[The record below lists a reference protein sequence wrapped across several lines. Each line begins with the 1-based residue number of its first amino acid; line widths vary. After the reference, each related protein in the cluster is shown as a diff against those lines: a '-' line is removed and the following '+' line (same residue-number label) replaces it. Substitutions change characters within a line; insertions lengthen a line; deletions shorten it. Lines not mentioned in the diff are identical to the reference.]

1 MTKTAKQFAILGI
14 TLLLLIVALIVVQLV
29 LPGKQQAAAEETKL
43 PEVREELGETLY
55 LNAPLAY
62 SNIKESQLEYIRVQ
76 NFQDGK
82 PHCFGVVALANGT
95 FVLEYSKD
103 GKVESLTP
111 YLPSIV
117 GEESNF
123 DLTSLYAMET
133 GSSFGQMYS
142 LTYLCSALGT
152 PIFSER
158 IDLPENTEAN
168 KEQRDDMLRRYGFTS
183 DKATVVTFLYTD
195 SAKEEKGHII
205 TIGSRALD
213 GNGYYFMVDDRN
225 VIYYTS
231 SNTYEYALRG
241 FESYVNGRLV
251 AEGLDYD
258 YNFEPSL
265 TSDYKQ
271 WVNTLIN
278 KEGERVE
285 KDTTVVAKGD
295 YALPFTAGANFTPDD
310 GGYQIT
316 AGGTFT
322 FSADKLSGHSDAKRF
337 MSMLVGKQVGKYDEP
352 LYLTL
357 IDSLGSTSIG
367 LITFGEEASVDYR
380 YSITTIESVI
390 TSTDEIRKAEALL
403 DQNGDPVSYNLVKVG
418 YDLYADGEKK
428 NEHTVYAV
436 LDLSSTLLPAGFAD
450 EMKAKIAADGFGV
463 CQTPIN
469 LDIAYSTENSVK
481 TTESLYIDAIVAI
494 YSHAGDPLTSVEK
507 DSYVSISYYEIIDG
521 KRTEMRT
528 ISIDLAQKDDSG
540 RWDELRDKLVG
551 KKIGGDLNIKL
562 YERTY
567 HYEVM
572 RGFSEYR
579 INEIVQYVKSELVVS
594 FRYVNK
600 NDMDPFYG
608 ESVYENTM
616 DEHKGYEKFTLY
628 GIDSTVCQSVIN
640 LLGGTGSQ
648 NNATSSAG
656 YTGQTVAVG
665 LTPELM
671 VEYGLYAY
679 TIYFEL
685 PRGIYDPADFTPE
698 VEENT
703 SDSLA
708 DLSSYAWFDTLGFTL
723 YISEEKD
730 GYRYIGSEMY
740 DLVAKVP
747 AADFSFLN
755 YSFDELWARN
765 NFLFLDVNNVA
776 EIEFDFNMKD
786 YYGTYNFGVTKER
799 WYIGVA
805 EDGRGK
811 ASLKEF
817 DGSVP
822 TTRLYVNVTSSDD
835 AMDTKYEQ
843 VKDGKNL
850 TSLSVSTLYS
860 ELYNDGKDY
869 YFSGLDTHGVMNYKT
884 IFQRIYYTQYQEFV
898 LSNEN
903 IDLDAVH
910 ARGPLMSM
918 KVKIF
923 ENNWTRRAG
932 YYVYDFYYLD
942 DTRVMITAY
951 RTDDKG
957 VAVTEKVSSFS
968 ISHYAFE
975 NIVLSV
981 VGILNGE
988 YLDDYDGYIDKK

>member
-1 MTKTAKQFAILGI
+1 MTKTTKHIAILGI
-14 TLLLLIVALIVVQLV
+14 TLLLLIVALIVVQLILPNKQTVKEPTV
-29 LPGKQQAAAEETKL
+29 LPEI
-43 PEVREELGETLY
+43 REELGETLY

-62 SNIKESQLEYIRVQ
+62 ANIKESQLEYIRVQ
-76 NFQDGK
+76 NHQDGK
-82 PHCFGVVALANGT
+82 PHCFGVIALSNGT

-103 GKVESLTP
+103 GTTETLTP
-111 YLPSIV
+111 YLPAIV

-133 GSSFGQMYS
+133 GSSFGQIYS

-158 IDLPENTEAN
+158 IDLPENNEAN
-168 KEQRDDMLRRYGFTS
+168 KEQRDNMLRRYGFTK
-183 DKATVVTFLYTD
+183 DKVTVVSFTYADATT
-195 SAKEEKGHII
+195 KEEKAHII
-205 TIGSRALD
+205 QIGSRALD
-213 GNGYYFMVDDRN
+213 GNGFYFMVDGRN

-241 FESYVNGRLV
+241 FEDFVNGRLV

-271 WVNTLIN
+271 WVNTVI
-278 KEGERVE
+278 KEEGKRVE
-285 KDTTVVAKGD
+285 KDTTVVTKGD
-295 YALPFTAGANFTPDD
+295 YALPFTAGSDFTPDEY
-310 GGYQIT
+310 GYVVT
-316 AGGTFT
+316 TGDTFT
-322 FSADKLSGHSDAKRF
+322 FSADNLAGHTDAKRF
-337 MSMLVGKQVGKYDEP
+337 MAMLVGKTVGSYSEP
-352 LYLTL
+352 MYLTL
-357 IDSLGSTSIG
+357 INSLGSTSSG
-367 LITFGEEASVDYR
+367 LITFGEASSIDYR
-380 YSITTIESVI
+380 YVITAVESVI
-390 TSTDEIRKAEALL
+390 TATDEIRKTEALF
-403 DQNGDPVSYNLVKVG
+403 DENGDPVSYNLVKVS
-418 YDLYADGEKK
+418 YDLYIGGEKK
-428 NEHTVYAV
+428 NDASMHAV
-436 LDLSSTLLPAGFAD
+436 IDLSSSVLPAGFAD
-450 EMKAKIAADGFGV
+450 EMRAKIATDGIGACSTPVELNISYSAD
-463 CQTPIN
+463 
-469 LDIAYSTENSVK
+469 NSVK
-481 TTESLYIDAIVAI
+481 TTESLFIDAIVAI
-494 YSHAGDPLTSVEK
+494 YSHAGDPQMSVEK
-507 DSYVSISYYEIIDG
+507 DSYVTIAYYEIIDG
-521 KRTEMRT
+521 KKSEMRT
-528 ISIDLAQKDDSG
+528 IPIDLAAKDDSG

-572 RGFSEYR
+572 SGFSEYR
-579 INEIVQYVKSELVVS
+579 IHEIVQYVKSELVVA

-608 ESVYENTM
+608 ESVYKNTM
-616 DEHKGYEKFTLY
+616 DEYPGYEKFTLY

-640 LLGGTGSQ
+640 LLGGVGSE

-671 VEYGLYAY
+671 MEYGLYAY

-698 VEENT
+698 VENNT
-703 SDSLA
+703 SDGLA

-723 YISEEKD
+723 HISEEKD
-730 GYRYIGSEMY
+730 GYRYVGSEKY

-747 AADFSFLN
+747 AADFSFLD

-776 EIEFDFNMKD
+776 EIEFDFNMTD
-786 YYGTYNFGVTKER
+786 YYGTYSFGVSRET

-817 DGSVP
+817 EGSVP

-843 VKDGKNL
+843 IKDQKNL
-850 TSLSVSTLYS
+850 DSLSVSTLYS
-860 ELYNDGKDY
+860 ELYNGGKDY
-869 YFSGLDTHGVMNYKT
+869 YFSGITTYGVANYKS
-884 IFQRIYYTQYQEFV
+884 IFQRIYYTQYQDFV
-898 LSNEN
+898 LSNED
-903 IDLDAVH
+903 IDLDAVY
-910 ARGPLMSM
+910 ARGSLMTL
-918 KVKIF
+918 KVKVF
-923 ENNWTRRAG
+923 ENDGTRRAG
-932 YYVYDFYYLD
+932 YYAYDFYYLD
-942 DTRVMITAY
+942 DSRVMITAY
-951 RTDDKG
+951 KTDDKG
-957 VAVTEKVSSFS
+957 VTVTEKVSSFS
-968 ISHYAFE
+968 ISRYAFE

-981 VGILNGE
+981 VGLLNGE
-988 YLDDYDGYIDKK
+988 TLDDYDGYIDKK

>member
-1 MTKTAKQFAILGI
+1 MTKTVKQIAILGI
-14 TLLLLIVALIVVQLV
+14 TLLLLVLALVVVQLV
-29 LPGKQQAAAEETKL
+29 LPGKQQAAGQETKL
-43 PEVREELGETLY
+43 PEIREELGEVLY

-62 SNIKESQLEYIRVQ
+62 PSIKESQLEYIRVQ
-76 NFQDGK
+76 NHQDGK
-82 PHCFGVVALANGT
+82 AHCFGVVALANGT

-103 GKVESLTP
+103 GTTETLTP
-111 YLPSIV
+111 YLPGIV

-133 GSSFGQMYS
+133 GSSFGQIYS

-152 PIFSER
+152 AVFNER

-168 KEQRDDMLRRYGFTS
+168 KEARDDMLRRYGFTS

-213 GNGYYFMVDDRN
+213 GNGFYFMVDDRN
-225 VIYYTS
+225 VIYYTT

-241 FESYVNGRLV
+241 FESFVNGRLV

-271 WVNTLIN
+271 WVNTVIN
-278 KEGERVE
+278 QEGKRVE

-295 YALPFTAGANFTPDD
+295 YALPFTAGADFTPGAD
-310 GGYQIT
+310 GYQVT

-322 FSADKLSGHSDAKRF
+322 FSADKLAGHTDAKRF
-337 MSMLVGKQVGKYDEP
+337 MSLLVGQSVGKYDEP

-357 IDSLGSTSIG
+357 IDALGSTASG
-367 LITFGEEASVDYR
+367 LVVFGEEGSLTYA
-380 YSITTIESVI
+380 YSITAIESVI
-390 TSTDEIRKAEALL
+390 TDSGEVRKNEALY
-403 DQNGDPVSYNLVKVG
+403 DQNGDPVSYNLVKVS
-418 YDLYADGEKK
+418 YDLYIGGEKQ
-428 NEHTVYAV
+428 NEYKMHAIV
-436 LDLSSTLLPAGFAD
+436 DISSGLMPAGVGD
-450 EMKAKIAADGFGV
+450 EIRTAIATNGIGV
-463 CQTPIN
+463 CATPI
-469 LDIAYSTENSVK
+469 DFEITYTPENAVK
-481 TTESLYIDAIVAI
+481 TTESLFVDSIVAI
-494 YSHAGDPLTSVEK
+494 YSHAGDPQNAVEA
-507 DSYVSISYYEIIDG
+507 DSYVTLSYYEIVDG
-521 KRTEMRT
+521 KKSELRTV
-528 ISIDLAQKDDSG
+528 SIDLAAKDDSG
-540 RWDELRDKLVG
+540 RWDELRNKLVG

-562 YERTY
+562 YEKTY
-567 HYEVM
+567 CYEVM

-579 INEIVQYVKSELVVS
+579 IDEIVQYVKSELVVS

-600 NDMDPFYG
+600 NEMDPFYG

-640 LLGGTGSQ
+640 LLGGTGAQ
-648 NNATSSAG
+648 NNTTTSAG
-656 YTGQTVAVG
+656 YVGETVAVG

-671 VEYGLYAY
+671 VQYGLYAH
-679 TIYFEL
+679 TVYFEL

-703 SDSLA
+703 SEGLA

-723 YISEEKD
+723 YISEAKD
-730 GYRYIGSEMY
+730 GYRYVGSEMY
-740 DLVAKVP
+740 DIVARVP
-747 AADFSFLN
+747 AADFSFLD

-799 WYIGVA
+799 WYVGVA

-817 DGSVP
+817 EGSVA
-822 TTRLYVNVTSSDD
+822 TTRLYVNVTSSAD
-835 AMDTKYEQ
+835 AMDTKYEEI
-843 VKDGKNL
+843 KDAKNL
-850 TSLSVSTLYS
+850 NSLSLSTLYS
-860 ELYNDGKDY
+860 ELYNGGKDY
-869 YFSGLDTHGVMNYKT
+869 YFSGIDTHGVVNYKS

-898 LSNEN
+898 LSNED
-903 IDLDAVH
+903 IDLDTVY
-910 ARGPLMSM
+910 ARGSLMTL

-923 ENNWTRRAG
+923 ENDWTRRAG

-957 VAVTEKVSSFS
+957 VAVTEKVSNFS

-981 VGILNGE
+981 VGVLNGE